1 MENHLSRFLENLPKL
16 FFLNK
21 NDLKSLKNFEYFL
34 ETIYKI
40 VIYFY
45 KKNSHEILKLEK
57 IKLLEI
63 LNHLL
68 SCDVIGEFFQKDFD
82 KMHKIL
88 VNL

>member
-21 NDLKSLKNFEYFL
+21 NDLKGLKNFDYFL

-40 VIYFY
+40 VIYFQ
-45 KKNSHEILKLEK
+45 KNSHEILKFEK

-68 SCDVIGEFFQKDFD
+68 SCNVIGEFFQKDFD
-82 KMHKIL
+82 KMHTIL

>member
-1 MENHLSRFLENLPKL
+1 MENHLNRFLENLPKL

-21 NDLKSLKNFEYFL
+21 TDLKGLKNFDYFL

-40 VIYFY
+40 VIYLY
-45 KKNSHEILKLEK
+45 KKNNHEILKFEK